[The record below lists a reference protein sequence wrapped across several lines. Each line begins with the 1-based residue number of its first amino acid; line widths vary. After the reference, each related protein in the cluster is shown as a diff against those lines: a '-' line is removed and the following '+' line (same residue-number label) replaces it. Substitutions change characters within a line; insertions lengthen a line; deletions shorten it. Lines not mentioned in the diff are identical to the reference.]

1 MILCFDLFFFMTL
14 FFDVVN
20 KFELKTQIQKV
31 KHVFNHLGLPR
42 LNFPI
47 RLFWKISLAHAATAA
62 HTTSHH

>member
-1 MILCFDLFFFMTL
+1 MTL